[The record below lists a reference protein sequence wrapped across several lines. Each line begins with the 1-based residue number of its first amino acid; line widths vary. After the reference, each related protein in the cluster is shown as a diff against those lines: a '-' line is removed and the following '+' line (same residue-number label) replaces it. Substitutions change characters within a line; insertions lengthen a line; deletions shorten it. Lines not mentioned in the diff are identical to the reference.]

1 MSEQAPQE
9 AAAQPDAK
17 PTLKSLRAQHKDGVA
32 EVRARVKTQN
42 KEVGLIKKALA
53 EGSATVPTLAQAT
66 GLDSPKVLY
75 YIASMMKYGQV
86 VEEEL
91 QGDYFLYGLKPKED
105 DEAKA

>member
-9 AAAQPDAK
+9 AVAQPEAK
-17 PTLKSLRAQHKDGVA
+17 PTLKALRTRRKDSVA
-32 EVRARVKTQN
+32 EARAKVKTQN

-53 EGSATVPTLAQAT
+53 EGPATVPALAQAT

-91 QGDYFLYGLKPKED
+91 EGDYFRYGLKPKD
-105 DEAKA
+105 DEPEE